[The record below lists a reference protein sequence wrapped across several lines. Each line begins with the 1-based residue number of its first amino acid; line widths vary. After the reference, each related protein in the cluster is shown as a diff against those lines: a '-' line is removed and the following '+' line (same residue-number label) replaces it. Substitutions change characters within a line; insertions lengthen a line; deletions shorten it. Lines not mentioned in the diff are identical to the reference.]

1 MNEKDQEEKQKYL
14 RQNILDKGYDANEF
28 IAFLES
34 KKGEGASDISN
45 WSKIDLYAV
54 VQEFILVHRK
64 DDSNSKPQTEQ
75 LNTNINSNT
84 NTNINTDINANTNIN
99 ININTNIN
107 ANIGTNPNTNIITTF
122 DNTDKNT
129 QSQKMLSDYEII
141 EDKSVIKNEMIND
154 KKEKINSKN
163 FVANDENFGMIIP
176 DFIVCQ
182 KAEINALNNQENL
195 EITVTDPQ
203 KVDNGFFSKA
213 YINFLITTKPLNLK
227 VRRKHADFV
236 WLRERLSVI
245 FNLNVLPRLPRKGKV
260 NGDNHINKR
269 MRNLGRFLNYLLKDS
284 LIKNSKIF
292 YDFLAIE
299 KDEDFEKQK
308 KIYNKLKSPTE
319 VRDVKTL
326 DGKIKIQV
334 TPESEKYFTKI
345 KNNAMLN
352 EAVLKQ
358 MNDTFKLLKL
368 EMNATINRISSFF
381 PMFDKLIK
389 IRKALPNNIITQSY
403 IQLKNIF
410 SSWVDILKKQNNFFL
425 KDVKEY
431 LKLLGGNYHHMKEL
445 AEYVDEQK
453 NYYRKISRNLI
464 TKKLDLY
471 ENKDAAD
478 WQLDAQDKKNP
489 KYLVRDKLT
498 AYKKICYN
506 STCDAIKLKEKYG
519 YQLNKI
525 ISEYERLRSIA
536 NVENRQKLIDFTRI
550 QSKISSDHII
560 LMGKIIGIMD
570 DCFES
575 PDNYEDK
582 EYDTN
587 EIQEEI
593 DNNENNRVNNDND
606 D

>member
-1 MNEKDQEEKQKYL
+1 MEEKDQEEKQKYL
-14 RQNILDKGYDANEF
+14 RQNILDKGYDANDF

-54 VQEFILVHRK
+54 VQEYILVHTK
-64 DDSNSKPQTEQ
+64 DSTNSKPKTEPS
-75 LNTNINSNT
+75 NNNT
-84 NTNINTDINANTNIN
+84 NTNTNNNNNIN
-99 ININTNIN
+99 NNIEPKKENNN
-107 ANIGTNPNTNIITTF
+107 NN
-122 DNTDKNT
+122 DKN
-129 QSQKMLSDYEII
+129 SKILNDYEII

-163 FVANDENFGMIIP
+163 FVANDENFGMIVP
-176 DFIVCQ
+176 DFIICQ
-182 KAEINALNNQENL
+182 KAETNALNNQDNL
-195 EITVTDPQ
+195 EITVSDPQ

-213 YINFLITTKPLNLK
+213 YINFLISTNPLNFK

-236 WLRERLSVI
+236 WLRERLSII

-260 NGDNHINKR
+260 NGDNHIKKR
-269 MRNLGRFLNYLLKDS
+269 MRNLERFLNYLLKDN
-284 LIKNSKIF
+284 LVKNSKIF
-292 YDFLAIE
+292 YDFLTLE
-299 KDEDFEKQK
+299 KDDDFEKQK

-319 VRDVKTL
+319 IREVKTL
-326 DGKIKIQV
+326 DGKLKIQV
-334 TPESEKYFTKI
+334 TEQSEKYFNKI
-345 KNNAMLN
+345 KSNAALN
-352 EAVLKQ
+352 ETVLKQ
-358 MNDTFKLLKL
+358 INDTFKLLKL
-368 EMNATINRISSFF
+368 EMNATITRISSFF

-389 IRKALPNNIITQSY
+389 IRKSYLPNNILSQSY
-403 IQLKNIF
+403 MQLKNIF
-410 SSWVDILKKQNNFFL
+410 TSWVDILKKQNNFFL

-445 AEYVDEQK
+445 TELVDEQK

-464 TKKLDLY
+464 AKKIDLY
-471 ENKDAAD
+471 DNRDAAD
-478 WQLDAQDKKNP
+478 WQLDAQDKKNV
-489 KYLVRDKLT
+489 KNLVKDKLT
-498 AYKKICYN
+498 AYKKICHN
-506 STCDAIKLKEKYG
+506 STVDAIKLKEKYG

-525 ISEYERLRSIA
+525 ISEHERLRSIA

-582 EYDTN
+582 DKEVDMN
-587 EIQEEI
+587 EIQEEE
-593 DNNENNRVNNDND
+593 NNENNENNDID
-606 D
+606 DD

>member
-1 MNEKDQEEKQKYL
+1 MEEKDQEEKQKYL
-14 RQNILDKGYDANEF
+14 RQNILDKGYDANDF

-54 VQEFILVHRK
+54 VQEYILVHTK
-64 DDSNSKPQTEQ
+64 DSTNSKPKTEPS
-75 LNTNINSNT
+75 NNNNT
-84 NTNINTDINANTNIN
+84 NTNTSNNNNIN
-99 ININTNIN
+99 NNIEPKKENNN
-107 ANIGTNPNTNIITTF
+107 NN
-122 DNTDKNT
+122 DKN
-129 QSQKMLSDYEII
+129 SKILNDYEII

-163 FVANDENFGMIIP
+163 FVANDENFGMIVP
-176 DFIVCQ
+176 DFIICQ
-182 KAEINALNNQENL
+182 KAETNALNNQDNL
-195 EITVTDPQ
+195 EITVSDPQ

-213 YINFLITTKPLNLK
+213 YINFLISTNPLNFK

-236 WLRERLSVI
+236 WLRERLSII

-260 NGDNHINKR
+260 NGDNHIKKR
-269 MRNLGRFLNYLLKDS
+269 MRNLERFLNYLLKDN
-284 LIKNSKIF
+284 LVKNSKIF
-292 YDFLAIE
+292 YDFLTLE
-299 KDEDFEKQK
+299 KDDDFEKQK

-319 VRDVKTL
+319 IREVKTL
-326 DGKIKIQV
+326 DGKLKIQV
-334 TPESEKYFTKI
+334 TEQSEKYFNKI
-345 KNNAMLN
+345 KSNAALN
-352 EAVLKQ
+352 ETVLKQ
-358 MNDTFKLLKL
+358 INDTFKLLKL
-368 EMNATINRISSFF
+368 EMNATITRISSFF

-389 IRKALPNNIITQSY
+389 IRKSYLPNNILSQSY
-403 IQLKNIF
+403 MQLKNIF
-410 SSWVDILKKQNNFFL
+410 TSWVDILKKQNNFFL

-445 AEYVDEQK
+445 TELVDEQK

-464 TKKLDLY
+464 AKKIDLY
-471 ENKDAAD
+471 DNRDAAD
-478 WQLDAQDKKNP
+478 WQLDAQDKKNV
-489 KYLVRDKLT
+489 KNLVKDKLT
-498 AYKKICYN
+498 AYKKICHN
-506 STCDAIKLKEKYG
+506 STVDAIKLKEKYG

-525 ISEYERLRSIA
+525 ISEHERLRSIA

-582 EYDTN
+582 DKEVDIN
-587 EIQEEI
+587 EIQEEE
-593 DNNENNRVNNDND
+593 NNENNENNDID
-606 D
+606 DD

>member
-1 MNEKDQEEKQKYL
+1 MEEKDQEEKQKYL
-14 RQNILDKGYDANEF
+14 RQNILDKGYDANDF

-54 VQEFILVHRK
+54 VQEYILVHTK
-64 DDSNSKPQTEQ
+64 ENTNSKPKTEPS
-75 LNTNINSNT
+75 NNNT
-84 NTNINTDINANTNIN
+84 NTNTSNNNNIN
-99 ININTNIN
+99 NNIEPKKENNN
-107 ANIGTNPNTNIITTF
+107 NN
-122 DNTDKNT
+122 DKN
-129 QSQKMLSDYEII
+129 SKILNDYEII

-163 FVANDENFGMIIP
+163 FVANDENFGMIVP
-176 DFIVCQ
+176 DFIICQ
-182 KAEINALNNQENL
+182 KAETNALNNQDNL
-195 EITVTDPQ
+195 EITVSDPQ

-213 YINFLITTKPLNLK
+213 YINFLISTNPLNFK

-260 NGDNHINKR
+260 NGDNHIKKR
-269 MRNLGRFLNYLLKDS
+269 MRNLERFLNYLLKDN
-284 LIKNSKIF
+284 LVKNSKIF
-292 YDFLAIE
+292 YDFLTLE
-299 KDEDFEKQK
+299 KDDDFEKQK

-319 VRDVKTL
+319 IREVKTL
-326 DGKIKIQV
+326 DGKLKIQV
-334 TPESEKYFTKI
+334 TEQSEKYFNKI
-345 KNNAMLN
+345 KSNAALN
-352 EAVLKQ
+352 ETVLKQ
-358 MNDTFKLLKL
+358 INDTFKLLKL
-368 EMNATINRISSFF
+368 EMNATITRISSFF

-389 IRKALPNNIITQSY
+389 IRKSYLPNNILSQSY
-403 IQLKNIF
+403 MQLKNIF
-410 SSWVDILKKQNNFFL
+410 TSWVDILKKQNNFFL

-445 AEYVDEQK
+445 TELVDEQK

-464 TKKLDLY
+464 AKKIDLY
-471 ENKDAAD
+471 DNRDAAD
-478 WQLDAQDKKNP
+478 WQLDAQDKKNV
-489 KYLVRDKLT
+489 KNLVKDKLT
-498 AYKKICYN
+498 AYKKICHN
-506 STCDAIKLKEKYG
+506 STVDAIKLKEKYG

-525 ISEYERLRSIA
+525 ISEHERLRSIA

-582 EYDTN
+582 DKEVDMN
-587 EIQEEI
+587 EIQEEE
-593 DNNENNRVNNDND
+593 NNENNENNDID
-606 D
+606 DD

>member
-1 MNEKDQEEKQKYL
+1 MEEKDQEEKQKYL
-14 RQNILDKGYDANEF
+14 RQNILDKGYDANDF

-54 VQEFILVHRK
+54 VQEYILVHTK
-64 DDSNSKPQTEQ
+64 DNTNSKPKTEPS
-75 LNTNINSNT
+75 NNNT
-84 NTNINTDINANTNIN
+84 NTNTSNNNNIN
-99 ININTNIN
+99 NNIEPKKENNN
-107 ANIGTNPNTNIITTF
+107 NN
-122 DNTDKNT
+122 DKN
-129 QSQKMLSDYEII
+129 SKILNDYEII

-176 DFIVCQ
+176 DFIICQ
-182 KAEINALNNQENL
+182 KAETNALNNQDNL
-195 EITVTDPQ
+195 EITVSDPQ

-213 YINFLITTKPLNLK
+213 YINFLISTNPLNFK

-236 WLRERLSVI
+236 WLRERLSII
-245 FNLNVLPRLPRKGKV
+245 FNSNVLPRLPRKGKV
-260 NGDNHINKR
+260 NGDNHIKKR
-269 MRNLGRFLNYLLKDS
+269 MRNLERFLNYLLKDN
-284 LIKNSKIF
+284 LVKNSKIF
-292 YDFLAIE
+292 YDFLTLE
-299 KDEDFEKQK
+299 KDDDFEKQK

-319 VRDVKTL
+319 IREVKTL
-326 DGKIKIQV
+326 DGKLKIQV
-334 TPESEKYFTKI
+334 TEQSEKYFNKI
-345 KNNAMLN
+345 KSNAALN
-352 EAVLKQ
+352 ETVLKQ
-358 MNDTFKLLKL
+358 INDTFKLLKL
-368 EMNATINRISSFF
+368 EMNATITRISSFF

-389 IRKALPNNIITQSY
+389 IRKSYLPNNILSQSY
-403 IQLKNIF
+403 MQLKNIF
-410 SSWVDILKKQNNFFL
+410 TSWVDILKKQNNFFL

-445 AEYVDEQK
+445 TELVDEQK

-464 TKKLDLY
+464 AKKIDLY
-471 ENKDAAD
+471 DNRDAAD
-478 WQLDAQDKKNP
+478 WQLDAQDKKNV
-489 KYLVRDKLT
+489 KNLVKDKLT
-498 AYKKICYN
+498 AYKKICHN
-506 STCDAIKLKEKYG
+506 STVDAIKLKEKYG

-525 ISEYERLRSIA
+525 ISEHERLRSIA

-582 EYDTN
+582 DKEVDMN
-587 EIQEEI
+587 EIQEEE
-593 DNNENNRVNNDND
+593 NNENNENNDID
-606 D
+606 DD

>member
-1 MNEKDQEEKQKYL
+1 MEEKDQEEKQKYL
-14 RQNILDKGYDANEF
+14 RQNILDKGYDANDF

-54 VQEFILVHRK
+54 VQEYILVHTK
-64 DDSNSKPQTEQ
+64 GNTNSKPKSEPS
-75 LNTNINSNT
+75 NNNT
-84 NTNINTDINANTNIN
+84 NTNTSNNNNIN
-99 ININTNIN
+99 NNIEPKKENNN
-107 ANIGTNPNTNIITTF
+107 NN
-122 DNTDKNT
+122 DKN
-129 QSQKMLSDYEII
+129 SKILNDYEII

-163 FVANDENFGMIIP
+163 FVANDENFGMIVP
-176 DFIVCQ
+176 DFIICQ
-182 KAEINALNNQENL
+182 KAETNALNNQDNL
-195 EITVTDPQ
+195 EITVSDPQ

-213 YINFLITTKPLNLK
+213 YINFLISTNPLNFK

-236 WLRERLSVI
+236 WLRERLSII

-260 NGDNHINKR
+260 NGDNHIKKR
-269 MRNLGRFLNYLLKDS
+269 MRNLERFLNYLLKDN
-284 LIKNSKIF
+284 LVKNSKIF
-292 YDFLAIE
+292 YDFLTLE
-299 KDEDFEKQK
+299 KEDDFEKQK

-319 VRDVKTL
+319 IREVKTL
-326 DGKIKIQV
+326 DGKLKIQV
-334 TPESEKYFTKI
+334 TEQSEKYFNKI
-345 KNNAMLN
+345 KSNAALN
-352 EAVLKQ
+352 ETVLKQ
-358 MNDTFKLLKL
+358 INDTFKLLKL
-368 EMNATINRISSFF
+368 EMNATITRISSFF

-389 IRKALPNNIITQSY
+389 IRKSYLPNNILSQSY
-403 IQLKNIF
+403 MQLKNIF
-410 SSWVDILKKQNNFFL
+410 TSWVDILKKQNNFFL

-445 AEYVDEQK
+445 TELVDEQK

-464 TKKLDLY
+464 AKKIDLY
-471 ENKDAAD
+471 DNRDAAD
-478 WQLDAQDKKNP
+478 WQLDAQDKKNV
-489 KYLVRDKLT
+489 KNLVKDKLT
-498 AYKKICYN
+498 AYKKICHN
-506 STCDAIKLKEKYG
+506 STVDAIKLKEKYG

-525 ISEYERLRSIA
+525 ISEHERLRSIA

-582 EYDTN
+582 DKEVDMN
-587 EIQEEI
+587 EIQEEE
-593 DNNENNRVNNDND
+593 NNENNENNDID
-606 D
+606 DD

>member
-1 MNEKDQEEKQKYL
+1 MEEKDQEEKQKYL
-14 RQNILDKGYDANEF
+14 RQNILDKGYDANDF

-54 VQEFILVHRK
+54 VQEYILVHTK
-64 DDSNSKPQTEQ
+64 DNTNSKPKSEPS
-75 LNTNINSNT
+75 NNNT
-84 NTNINTDINANTNIN
+84 NTNTSNNNNIN
-99 ININTNIN
+99 NNIEPKKENNN
-107 ANIGTNPNTNIITTF
+107 NN
-122 DNTDKNT
+122 DKN
-129 QSQKMLSDYEII
+129 SKILNDYEII

-163 FVANDENFGMIIP
+163 FVANDENFGMIVP
-176 DFIVCQ
+176 DFIICQ
-182 KAEINALNNQENL
+182 KAETNALNNQDNL
-195 EITVTDPQ
+195 EITVSDPQ

-213 YINFLITTKPLNLK
+213 YINFLISTNPLNFK

-236 WLRERLSVI
+236 WLRERLSII

-260 NGDNHINKR
+260 NGDNHIKKR
-269 MRNLGRFLNYLLKDS
+269 MRNLERFLNYLLKDN
-284 LIKNSKIF
+284 LVKNSKIF
-292 YDFLAIE
+292 YDFLTLE
-299 KDEDFEKQK
+299 KEDDFEKQK

-319 VRDVKTL
+319 IREVKTL
-326 DGKIKIQV
+326 DGKLKIQV
-334 TPESEKYFTKI
+334 TEQSEKYFNKI
-345 KNNAMLN
+345 KSNAALN
-352 EAVLKQ
+352 ETVLKQ
-358 MNDTFKLLKL
+358 INDTFKLLKL
-368 EMNATINRISSFF
+368 EMNATITRISSFF

-389 IRKALPNNIITQSY
+389 IRKSYLPNNILSQSY
-403 IQLKNIF
+403 MQLKNIF
-410 SSWVDILKKQNNFFL
+410 TSWVDILKKQNNFFL

-445 AEYVDEQK
+445 TELVDEQK

-464 TKKLDLY
+464 AKKIDLY
-471 ENKDAAD
+471 DNRDAAD
-478 WQLDAQDKKNP
+478 WQLDAQDKKNV
-489 KYLVRDKLT
+489 KNLVKDKLT
-498 AYKKICYN
+498 AYKKICHN
-506 STCDAIKLKEKYG
+506 STVDAIKLKEKYG

-525 ISEYERLRSIA
+525 ISEHERLRSIA

-582 EYDTN
+582 DKEVDMN
-587 EIQEEI
+587 EIQEEE
-593 DNNENNRVNNDND
+593 NNENNDID
-606 D
+606 DD

>member
-1 MNEKDQEEKQKYL
+1 MEEKDQEEKQKYL
-14 RQNILDKGYDANEF
+14 RQNILDKGYDANDF

-54 VQEFILVHRK
+54 VQEYILVHTK
-64 DDSNSKPQTEQ
+64 DNTNSKPKTEPS
-75 LNTNINSNT
+75 NNNT
-84 NTNINTDINANTNIN
+84 NTNTSNNNNIN
-99 ININTNIN
+99 NNIEPKKENNN
-107 ANIGTNPNTNIITTF
+107 NN
-122 DNTDKNT
+122 DKN
-129 QSQKMLSDYEII
+129 SKILNDYEII

-163 FVANDENFGMIIP
+163 FVANDENFGMIVP
-176 DFIVCQ
+176 DFIICQ
-182 KAEINALNNQENL
+182 KAETNALNNQDNL
-195 EITVTDPQ
+195 EITVSDPQ

-213 YINFLITTKPLNLK
+213 YINFLISTNPLNFK

-236 WLRERLSVI
+236 WLRERLSII

-260 NGDNHINKR
+260 NGDNHIKKR
-269 MRNLGRFLNYLLKDS
+269 MRNLERFLNYLLKDN
-284 LIKNSKIF
+284 LVKNSKIF
-292 YDFLAIE
+292 YDFLTLE
-299 KDEDFEKQK
+299 KEDDFEKQK

-319 VRDVKTL
+319 IREVKTL
-326 DGKIKIQV
+326 DGKLKIQV
-334 TPESEKYFTKI
+334 TEQSEKYFNKI
-345 KNNAMLN
+345 KSNAALN
-352 EAVLKQ
+352 ETVLKQ
-358 MNDTFKLLKL
+358 INDTFKLLKL
-368 EMNATINRISSFF
+368 EMNATITRISSFF

-389 IRKALPNNIITQSY
+389 IRKSYLPNNILSQSY
-403 IQLKNIF
+403 MQLKNIF
-410 SSWVDILKKQNNFFL
+410 TSWVDILKKQNNFFL

-445 AEYVDEQK
+445 TELVDEQK

-464 TKKLDLY
+464 AKKIDLY
-471 ENKDAAD
+471 DNRDAAD
-478 WQLDAQDKKNP
+478 WQLDAQDKKNV
-489 KYLVRDKLT
+489 KNLVKDKLA
-498 AYKKICYN
+498 AYKKICHN
-506 STCDAIKLKEKYG
+506 STVDAIKLKEKYG

-525 ISEYERLRSIA
+525 ISEHERLRSIA

-582 EYDTN
+582 DKEVDMN
-587 EIQEEI
+587 EIQEEE
-593 DNNENNRVNNDND
+593 NNENNENNDID
-606 D
+606 DD

>member
-122 DNTDKNT
+122 DNTDNA
-129 QSQKMLSDYEII
+129 QSQKILSEYEII
-141 EDKSVIKNEMIND
+141 EDKSVIKNEMLND
-154 KKEKINSKN
+154 KKEKMNSKN

-213 YINFLITTKPLNLK
+213 YINFLITTKPINLK

-582 EYDTN
+582 ELDTN

>member
-1 MNEKDQEEKQKYL
+1 MEEKDQEEKQKYL
-14 RQNILDKGYDANEF
+14 RQNILDKGYDANDF

-54 VQEFILVHRK
+54 VQEYILVHTK
-64 DDSNSKPQTEQ
+64 DNTNSKPKSEPS
-75 LNTNINSNT
+75 NNNT
-84 NTNINTDINANTNIN
+84 NTNTSNNNNIN
-99 ININTNIN
+99 NNIEPKKENNN
-107 ANIGTNPNTNIITTF
+107 NN
-122 DNTDKNT
+122 DKN
-129 QSQKMLSDYEII
+129 SKILNDYEII

-163 FVANDENFGMIIP
+163 FVANDENFGMIVP
-176 DFIVCQ
+176 DFIICQ
-182 KAEINALNNQENL
+182 KAETNALNNQDNL
-195 EITVTDPQ
+195 EITVSDPQ

-213 YINFLITTKPLNLK
+213 YINFLISTNPLNFK

-260 NGDNHINKR
+260 NGDNHIKKR
-269 MRNLGRFLNYLLKDS
+269 MRNLERFLNYLLKDN
-284 LIKNSKIF
+284 LVKNSKIF
-292 YDFLAIE
+292 YDFLTLE
-299 KDEDFEKQK
+299 KDDDFEKQK

-319 VRDVKTL
+319 IREVKTL
-326 DGKIKIQV
+326 DGKLKIQV
-334 TPESEKYFTKI
+334 TEQSEKYFNKI
-345 KNNAMLN
+345 KSNAALN
-352 EAVLKQ
+352 ETVLKQ
-358 MNDTFKLLKL
+358 INDTFKLLKL
-368 EMNATINRISSFF
+368 EMNATITRISSFF

-389 IRKALPNNIITQSY
+389 IRKSYLPNNILSQSY
-403 IQLKNIF
+403 MQLKNIF
-410 SSWVDILKKQNNFFL
+410 TSWVDILKKQNNFFL

-445 AEYVDEQK
+445 TELVDEQK

-464 TKKLDLY
+464 AKKIDLY
-471 ENKDAAD
+471 DNRDAAD
-478 WQLDAQDKKNP
+478 WQLDAQDKKNV
-489 KYLVRDKLT
+489 KNLVKDKLT
-498 AYKKICYN
+498 AYKKICHN
-506 STCDAIKLKEKYG
+506 STVDAIKLKEKYG

-525 ISEYERLRSIA
+525 ISEHERLRSIA

-582 EYDTN
+582 DKEVDMN
-587 EIQEEI
+587 EIQEEE
-593 DNNENNRVNNDND
+593 NNENNENNDID
-606 D
+606 DD

>member
-1 MNEKDQEEKQKYL
+1 MEEKDQEEKQKYL
-14 RQNILDKGYDANEF
+14 RQNILDKGYDANDF

-54 VQEFILVHRK
+54 VQEYILVHTK
-64 DDSNSKPQTEQ
+64 DNTNSKPKTEPS
-75 LNTNINSNT
+75 NNNT
-84 NTNINTDINANTNIN
+84 NTKTSNNNNINNNIEPKKEN
-99 ININTNIN
+99 NNNN
-107 ANIGTNPNTNIITTF
+107 
-122 DNTDKNT
+122 DKN
-129 QSQKMLSDYEII
+129 SKILNDYEII

-163 FVANDENFGMIIP
+163 FVANDENFGMIVP
-176 DFIVCQ
+176 DFIICQ
-182 KAEINALNNQENL
+182 KAETNALNNQDNL
-195 EITVTDPQ
+195 EITVSDPQ

-213 YINFLITTKPLNLK
+213 YINFLISTNPLNFK

-245 FNLNVLPRLPRKGKV
+245 FNFNVLPRLPRKGKV
-260 NGDNHINKR
+260 NGDNHIKKR
-269 MRNLGRFLNYLLKDS
+269 MRNLERFLNYLLKDN
-284 LIKNSKIF
+284 LVKNSKIF
-292 YDFLAIE
+292 YDFLTLE
-299 KDEDFEKQK
+299 KEDDFEKQK

-319 VRDVKTL
+319 IREVKTL
-326 DGKIKIQV
+326 DGKLKIQV
-334 TPESEKYFTKI
+334 TEQSEKYFNKI
-345 KNNAMLN
+345 KSNAALN
-352 EAVLKQ
+352 ETVLKQ
-358 MNDTFKLLKL
+358 INDTFKLLKL
-368 EMNATINRISSFF
+368 EMNATITRISSFF

-389 IRKALPNNIITQSY
+389 IRKSYLPNNILSQSY
-403 IQLKNIF
+403 MQLKNIF
-410 SSWVDILKKQNNFFL
+410 TSWVDILKKQNNFFL

-445 AEYVDEQK
+445 TELVDEQK

-464 TKKLDLY
+464 AKKIDLY
-471 ENKDAAD
+471 DNRDAAD
-478 WQLDAQDKKNP
+478 WQLDAQDKKNV
-489 KYLVRDKLT
+489 KNLVKDKLT
-498 AYKKICYN
+498 AYKKICHN
-506 STCDAIKLKEKYG
+506 STVDAIKLKEKYG

-525 ISEYERLRSIA
+525 ISEHERLRSIA

-582 EYDTN
+582 DKEVDMN
-587 EIQEEI
+587 EIQEEE
-593 DNNENNRVNNDND
+593 NNENNENNDID
-606 D
+606 DD

>member
-1 MNEKDQEEKQKYL
+1 MEEKDQEEKQKYL
-14 RQNILDKGYDANEF
+14 RQNILDKGYDANDF

-54 VQEFILVHRK
+54 VQEYILVHTK
-64 DDSNSKPQTEQ
+64 DNTNSKPKTEPS
-75 LNTNINSNT
+75 NNNT
-84 NTNINTDINANTNIN
+84 NTNTSNNNNIN
-99 ININTNIN
+99 NNIEPKKENNN
-107 ANIGTNPNTNIITTF
+107 NN
-122 DNTDKNT
+122 DKN
-129 QSQKMLSDYEII
+129 SKILNDYEII

-163 FVANDENFGMIIP
+163 FVANDENFGMIVP
-176 DFIVCQ
+176 DFIICQ
-182 KAEINALNNQENL
+182 KAETNALNNQDNL
-195 EITVTDPQ
+195 EITVSDPQ

-213 YINFLITTKPLNLK
+213 YINFLISTNPLNFK

-260 NGDNHINKR
+260 NGDNHIKKR
-269 MRNLGRFLNYLLKDS
+269 MRNLERFLNYLLKDN

-292 YDFLAIE
+292 YDFLTLE
-299 KDEDFEKQK
+299 KEDDFEKQK

-319 VRDVKTL
+319 IREVKTL
-326 DGKIKIQV
+326 DGKLKIQV
-334 TPESEKYFTKI
+334 TEQSEKYFNKI
-345 KNNAMLN
+345 KSNAALN
-352 EAVLKQ
+352 ETVLKQ
-358 MNDTFKLLKL
+358 INDTFKLLKL
-368 EMNATINRISSFF
+368 EMNATITRISSFF

-389 IRKALPNNIITQSY
+389 IRKSYLPNNILSQSY
-403 IQLKNIF
+403 MQLKNIF
-410 SSWVDILKKQNNFFL
+410 TSWVDILKKQNNFFL

-445 AEYVDEQK
+445 TELVDEQK

-464 TKKLDLY
+464 AKKIDLY
-471 ENKDAAD
+471 DNRDAAD
-478 WQLDAQDKKNP
+478 WQLDAQDKKNV
-489 KYLVRDKLT
+489 KNLVKDKLT
-498 AYKKICYN
+498 AYKKICHN
-506 STCDAIKLKEKYG
+506 STVDAIKLKEKYG

-525 ISEYERLRSIA
+525 ISEHERLRSIA

-582 EYDTN
+582 DKEVDMN
-587 EIQEEI
+587 EIQEEE
-593 DNNENNRVNNDND
+593 NNENNENNDID
-606 D
+606 DD

>member
-1 MNEKDQEEKQKYL
+1 MEEKDQEEKQKYL
-14 RQNILDKGYDANEF
+14 RQNILDKGYDANDF

-54 VQEFILVHRK
+54 VQEYILVHTK
-64 DDSNSKPQTEQ
+64 DSTNSKPKTEPS
-75 LNTNINSNT
+75 NNNNT
-84 NTNINTDINANTNIN
+84 NTNTSNNNNIN
-99 ININTNIN
+99 NNIEPKKENNN
-107 ANIGTNPNTNIITTF
+107 NN
-122 DNTDKNT
+122 DKN
-129 QSQKMLSDYEII
+129 SKILNDYEII

-163 FVANDENFGMIIP
+163 FVANDENFGMIVP
-176 DFIVCQ
+176 DFIICQ
-182 KAEINALNNQENL
+182 KAETNALNNQDNL
-195 EITVTDPQ
+195 EITVSDPQ

-213 YINFLITTKPLNLK
+213 YINFLISTNPLNFK

-260 NGDNHINKR
+260 NGDNHIKKR
-269 MRNLGRFLNYLLKDS
+269 MRNLERFLNYLLKDN
-284 LIKNSKIF
+284 LVKNSKIF
-292 YDFLAIE
+292 YDFLTLE
-299 KDEDFEKQK
+299 KEDDFEKQK

-319 VRDVKTL
+319 IREVKTL
-326 DGKIKIQV
+326 DGKLKIQV
-334 TPESEKYFTKI
+334 TEQNEKYFNKI
-345 KNNAMLN
+345 KSNAALN
-352 EAVLKQ
+352 ETVLKQ
-358 MNDTFKLLKL
+358 INDTFKLLKL
-368 EMNATINRISSFF
+368 EMNATITRISSFF

-389 IRKALPNNIITQSY
+389 IRKSYLPNNILSQSY
-403 IQLKNIF
+403 MQLKNIF
-410 SSWVDILKKQNNFFL
+410 TSWVDILKKQNNFFL

-445 AEYVDEQK
+445 TELVDEQK

-464 TKKLDLY
+464 AKKIDLY
-471 ENKDAAD
+471 DNRDAAD
-478 WQLDAQDKKNP
+478 WQLDAQDKKNV
-489 KYLVRDKLT
+489 KNLVKDKLT
-498 AYKKICYN
+498 AYKKICHN
-506 STCDAIKLKEKYG
+506 STVDAIKLKEKYG

-525 ISEYERLRSIA
+525 ISEHERLRSIA

-582 EYDTN
+582 DKEVDIN
-587 EIQEEI
+587 EIQEEE
-593 DNNENNRVNNDND
+593 NNENNDID
-606 D
+606 DD

>member
-1 MNEKDQEEKQKYL
+1 MEEKDQEEKQKYL
-14 RQNILDKGYDANEF
+14 RQNILDKGYDANDF

-54 VQEFILVHRK
+54 VQEYILVHTK
-64 DDSNSKPQTEQ
+64 DSTNSKPKTEP
-75 LNTNINSNT
+75 SN
-84 NTNINTDINANTNIN
+84 NN
-99 ININTNIN
+99 NINTNTSNNNNIN
-107 ANIGTNPNTNIITTF
+107 NNIEPKKENNN
-122 DNTDKNT
+122 NNDKN
-129 QSQKMLSDYEII
+129 SKILNDYEII

-163 FVANDENFGMIIP
+163 FVANDENFGMIVP
-176 DFIVCQ
+176 DFIICQ
-182 KAEINALNNQENL
+182 KAETNALNNQDNL
-195 EITVTDPQ
+195 EITVSDPQ

-213 YINFLITTKPLNLK
+213 YINFLISTNPLNFK

-260 NGDNHINKR
+260 NGDNHIKKR
-269 MRNLGRFLNYLLKDS
+269 MRNLERFLNYLLKDN
-284 LIKNSKIF
+284 LVKNSKIF
-292 YDFLAIE
+292 YDFLTLE
-299 KDEDFEKQK
+299 KDDDFEKQK

-319 VRDVKTL
+319 IREVKTL
-326 DGKIKIQV
+326 DGKLKIQV
-334 TPESEKYFTKI
+334 TEQSEKYFNKI
-345 KNNAMLN
+345 KSNAALN
-352 EAVLKQ
+352 ETVLKQ
-358 MNDTFKLLKL
+358 INDTFKLLKL
-368 EMNATINRISSFF
+368 EMNATITRISSFF

-389 IRKALPNNIITQSY
+389 IRKSYLPNNILSQSY
-403 IQLKNIF
+403 MQLKNIF
-410 SSWVDILKKQNNFFL
+410 TSWVDILKKQNNFFL

-445 AEYVDEQK
+445 TELVDEQK

-464 TKKLDLY
+464 AKKIDLY
-471 ENKDAAD
+471 DNRDAAD
-478 WQLDAQDKKNP
+478 WQLDAQDKKNV
-489 KYLVRDKLT
+489 KNLVKDKLT
-498 AYKKICYN
+498 AYKKICHN
-506 STCDAIKLKEKYG
+506 STVDAIKLKEKYG

-525 ISEYERLRSIA
+525 ISEHERLRSIA

-582 EYDTN
+582 DKEVDMN
-587 EIQEEI
+587 EIQEEE
-593 DNNENNRVNNDND
+593 NNENNDID
-606 D
+606 DD

>member
-1 MNEKDQEEKQKYL
+1 MEEKDQEEKQKYL
-14 RQNILDKGYDANEF
+14 RQNILDKGYDANDF

-54 VQEFILVHRK
+54 VQEYILVHTK
-64 DDSNSKPQTEQ
+64 DNTNSKPKTEPS
-75 LNTNINSNT
+75 NNNT
-84 NTNINTDINANTNIN
+84 NTNTSNNNIN
-99 ININTNIN
+99 NNIEPKKENNN
-107 ANIGTNPNTNIITTF
+107 NN
-122 DNTDKNT
+122 DKN
-129 QSQKMLSDYEII
+129 SKILNDYEII

-163 FVANDENFGMIIP
+163 FVANDENFGMIVP
-176 DFIVCQ
+176 DFIICQ
-182 KAEINALNNQENL
+182 KAETNALNNQDNL
-195 EITVTDPQ
+195 EITVSDPQ

-213 YINFLITTKPLNLK
+213 YINFLISTNPLNFK

-236 WLRERLSVI
+236 WLRERLSII

-260 NGDNHINKR
+260 NGDNHIKKR
-269 MRNLGRFLNYLLKDS
+269 MRNLERFLNYLLKDN
-284 LIKNSKIF
+284 LVKNSKIF
-292 YDFLAIE
+292 YDFLTLE
-299 KDEDFEKQK
+299 KDDDFEKQK

-319 VRDVKTL
+319 IREVKTL
-326 DGKIKIQV
+326 DGKLKIQV
-334 TPESEKYFTKI
+334 TEQSEKYFNKI
-345 KNNAMLN
+345 KSNAALN
-352 EAVLKQ
+352 ETVLKQ
-358 MNDTFKLLKL
+358 INDTFKLLKL
-368 EMNATINRISSFF
+368 EMNATITRISSFF

-389 IRKALPNNIITQSY
+389 IRKSYLPNNILSQSY
-403 IQLKNIF
+403 MQLKNIF
-410 SSWVDILKKQNNFFL
+410 TSWVDILKKQNNFFL

-445 AEYVDEQK
+445 TELVDEQK

-464 TKKLDLY
+464 AKKIDLY
-471 ENKDAAD
+471 DNRDAAD
-478 WQLDAQDKKNP
+478 WQLDAQDKKNV
-489 KYLVRDKLT
+489 KNLVKDKLT
-498 AYKKICYN
+498 AYKKICHN
-506 STCDAIKLKEKYG
+506 STVDAIKLKEKYG

-525 ISEYERLRSIA
+525 ISEHERLRSIA

-582 EYDTN
+582 DKEVDMN
-587 EIQEEI
+587 EIQEEE
-593 DNNENNRVNNDND
+593 NNENNENNDID
-606 D
+606 DD

>member
-1 MNEKDQEEKQKYL
+1 MEEKDQEEKQKYL
-14 RQNILDKGYDANEF
+14 RQNILDKGYDANDF

-54 VQEFILVHRK
+54 VQEYILVHTK
-64 DDSNSKPQTEQ
+64 DNTNSKPKTEPS
-75 LNTNINSNT
+75 NNNT
-84 NTNINTDINANTNIN
+84 NTNTSNNNNIN
-99 ININTNIN
+99 NNIEPKKENNN
-107 ANIGTNPNTNIITTF
+107 NN
-122 DNTDKNT
+122 DKN
-129 QSQKMLSDYEII
+129 SKILNDYEII

-163 FVANDENFGMIIP
+163 FVANDENFGMIVP
-176 DFIVCQ
+176 DFIICQ
-182 KAEINALNNQENL
+182 KAETNALNNQDNL
-195 EITVTDPQ
+195 EITVSDPQ

-213 YINFLITTKPLNLK
+213 YINFLISTNPLNFK

-260 NGDNHINKR
+260 NGDNHIKKR
-269 MRNLGRFLNYLLKDS
+269 MRNLERFLNYLLKDN
-284 LIKNSKIF
+284 LVKNSKIF
-292 YDFLAIE
+292 YDFLTLE
-299 KDEDFEKQK
+299 KDDDFEKQK

-319 VRDVKTL
+319 IREVKTL
-326 DGKIKIQV
+326 DGKLKIQV
-334 TPESEKYFTKI
+334 TEQSEKYFNKI
-345 KNNAMLN
+345 KSNAALN
-352 EAVLKQ
+352 ETVLKQ
-358 MNDTFKLLKL
+358 INDTFKLLKL
-368 EMNATINRISSFF
+368 EMNATIIRISSFF

-389 IRKALPNNIITQSY
+389 IRKSYLPNNILSQSY
-403 IQLKNIF
+403 MQLKNIF
-410 SSWVDILKKQNNFFL
+410 TSWVDILKKQNNFFL

-445 AEYVDEQK
+445 TELVDEQK

-464 TKKLDLY
+464 AKKIDLY
-471 ENKDAAD
+471 DNRDAAD
-478 WQLDAQDKKNP
+478 WQLDAQDKKNV
-489 KYLVRDKLT
+489 KNLVKDKLT
-498 AYKKICYN
+498 AYKKICHN
-506 STCDAIKLKEKYG
+506 STVDAIKLKEKYG

-525 ISEYERLRSIA
+525 ISEHERLRSIA

-582 EYDTN
+582 DKEVDMN
-587 EIQEEI
+587 EIQEEE
-593 DNNENNRVNNDND
+593 NNENNDID
-606 D
+606 DD

>member
-1 MNEKDQEEKQKYL
+1 MEEKDQEEKQKYL
-14 RQNILDKGYDANEF
+14 RQNILDKGYDANDF

-54 VQEFILVHRK
+54 VQEYILVHSK
-64 DDSNSKPQTEQ
+64 DSTNSKPKTEPS
-75 LNTNINSNT
+75 NNNNT
-84 NTNINTDINANTNIN
+84 NTNTSNNNNIN
-99 ININTNIN
+99 NNIEPKKENNN
-107 ANIGTNPNTNIITTF
+107 NN
-122 DNTDKNT
+122 DKN
-129 QSQKMLSDYEII
+129 SKILNDYEII

-163 FVANDENFGMIIP
+163 FVANDENFGMIVP
-176 DFIVCQ
+176 DFIICQ
-182 KAEINALNNQENL
+182 KAETNALNNQDNL
-195 EITVTDPQ
+195 EITVSDPQ

-213 YINFLITTKPLNLK
+213 YINFLISTNPLNFK

-245 FNLNVLPRLPRKGKV
+245 FNFNVLPRLPRKGKV
-260 NGDNHINKR
+260 NGDNHIKKR
-269 MRNLGRFLNYLLKDS
+269 MRNLERFLNYLLKDN
-284 LIKNSKIF
+284 LVKNSKIF
-292 YDFLAIE
+292 YDFLTLE
-299 KDEDFEKQK
+299 KEDDFEKQK

-319 VRDVKTL
+319 IREVKTL
-326 DGKIKIQV
+326 DGKLKIQV
-334 TPESEKYFTKI
+334 TEQSEKYFNKI
-345 KNNAMLN
+345 KSNAALN
-352 EAVLKQ
+352 ETVLKQ
-358 MNDTFKLLKL
+358 INDTFKLLKL
-368 EMNATINRISSFF
+368 EMNATITRISSFF

-389 IRKALPNNIITQSY
+389 IRKSYLPNNILSQSY
-403 IQLKNIF
+403 MQLKNIF
-410 SSWVDILKKQNNFFL
+410 TSWVDILKKQNNFFL

-445 AEYVDEQK
+445 TELVDEQK

-464 TKKLDLY
+464 AKKIDLY
-471 ENKDAAD
+471 DNRDAAD
-478 WQLDAQDKKNP
+478 WQLDAQDKKNV
-489 KYLVRDKLT
+489 KNLVKDKLT

-506 STCDAIKLKEKYG
+506 STVDAIKLKEKYG

-525 ISEYERLRSIA
+525 ISEHERLRSIA

-582 EYDTN
+582 DKEVDIN
-587 EIQEEI
+587 EIQEEE
-593 DNNENNRVNNDND
+593 NNENNENNDID
-606 D
+606 DD

>member
-1 MNEKDQEEKQKYL
+1 MEEKDQEEKQKYL
-14 RQNILDKGYDANEF
+14 RQNILDKGYDANDF

-54 VQEFILVHRK
+54 VQEYILVHTK
-64 DDSNSKPQTEQ
+64 DNTNSKPKSEPS
-75 LNTNINSNT
+75 NNNT
-84 NTNINTDINANTNIN
+84 NTNTSNNNNIN
-99 ININTNIN
+99 NNIEPKKENNN
-107 ANIGTNPNTNIITTF
+107 NN
-122 DNTDKNT
+122 DKN
-129 QSQKMLSDYEII
+129 SKILNDYEII

-163 FVANDENFGMIIP
+163 FVANDENFGMIVP
-176 DFIVCQ
+176 DFIICQ
-182 KAEINALNNQENL
+182 KAETNALNNQDNL
-195 EITVTDPQ
+195 EITVSDPQ

-213 YINFLITTKPLNLK
+213 YINFLVSTNPLNFK

-260 NGDNHINKR
+260 NGDNHIKKR
-269 MRNLGRFLNYLLKDS
+269 MRNLERFLNYLLKDN
-284 LIKNSKIF
+284 LVKNSKIF
-292 YDFLAIE
+292 YDFLTLE
-299 KDEDFEKQK
+299 KDDDFEKQK

-319 VRDVKTL
+319 IREVKTL
-326 DGKIKIQV
+326 DGKLKIQV
-334 TPESEKYFTKI
+334 TEQSEKYFNKI
-345 KNNAMLN
+345 KSNAALN
-352 EAVLKQ
+352 ETVLKQ
-358 MNDTFKLLKL
+358 INDTFKLLKL
-368 EMNATINRISSFF
+368 EMNATITRISSFF

-389 IRKALPNNIITQSY
+389 IRKSYLPNNILSQSY
-403 IQLKNIF
+403 MQLKNIF
-410 SSWVDILKKQNNFFL
+410 TSWVDILKKQNNFFL

-445 AEYVDEQK
+445 TELVDEQK

-464 TKKLDLY
+464 AKKIDLY
-471 ENKDAAD
+471 DNRDAAD
-478 WQLDAQDKKNP
+478 WQLDAQDKKNV
-489 KYLVRDKLT
+489 KNLVKDKLT
-498 AYKKICYN
+498 AYKKICHN
-506 STCDAIKLKEKYG
+506 STVDAIKLKEKYG

-525 ISEYERLRSIA
+525 ISEHERLRSIA

-582 EYDTN
+582 DKEVDMN
-587 EIQEEI
+587 EIQEEE
-593 DNNENNRVNNDND
+593 NNENNENNDID
-606 D
+606 DD

>member
-1 MNEKDQEEKQKYL
+1 MEEKDQEEKQKYL
-14 RQNILDKGYDANEF
+14 RQNILDKGYDANDF

-54 VQEFILVHRK
+54 VQEYILVHTK
-64 DDSNSKPQTEQ
+64 DNTNSKPKTEPS
-75 LNTNINSNT
+75 NNNT
-84 NTNINTDINANTNIN
+84 NTNTSNNNNIN
-99 ININTNIN
+99 NNIEPKKENNN
-107 ANIGTNPNTNIITTF
+107 NN
-122 DNTDKNT
+122 DKN
-129 QSQKMLSDYEII
+129 SKILNDYEII

-163 FVANDENFGMIIP
+163 FVANDENFGMIVP
-176 DFIVCQ
+176 DFIICQ
-182 KAEINALNNQENL
+182 KAETNALNNQDNL
-195 EITVTDPQ
+195 EITVSDPQ

-213 YINFLITTKPLNLK
+213 YINFLISTNPLNFK

-260 NGDNHINKR
+260 NGDNHIKKR
-269 MRNLGRFLNYLLKDS
+269 MRNLERFLNYLLKDN
-284 LIKNSKIF
+284 LVKNSKIF
-292 YDFLAIE
+292 YDFLTLE
-299 KDEDFEKQK
+299 KEDDFEKQK

-319 VRDVKTL
+319 IREVKTL
-326 DGKIKIQV
+326 DGKLKIQV
-334 TPESEKYFTKI
+334 TEQSEKYFNKI
-345 KNNAMLN
+345 KSNAALN
-352 EAVLKQ
+352 ETVLKQ
-358 MNDTFKLLKL
+358 INDTFKLLKL
-368 EMNATINRISSFF
+368 EMNATIIRISSFF

-389 IRKALPNNIITQSY
+389 IRKSYLPNNILSQSY
-403 IQLKNIF
+403 MQLKNIF
-410 SSWVDILKKQNNFFL
+410 TSWVDILKKQNNFFL

-445 AEYVDEQK
+445 TELVDEQK

-464 TKKLDLY
+464 AKKIDLY
-471 ENKDAAD
+471 DNRDAAD
-478 WQLDAQDKKNP
+478 WQLDAQDKKNV
-489 KYLVRDKLT
+489 KNLVKDKLT
-498 AYKKICYN
+498 AYKKICHN
-506 STCDAIKLKEKYG
+506 STVDAIKLKEKYG

-525 ISEYERLRSIA
+525 ISEHERLRSIA

-582 EYDTN
+582 DKEVDMN
-587 EIQEEI
+587 EIQEEE
-593 DNNENNRVNNDND
+593 NNENNDID
-606 D
+606 DD

>member
-1 MNEKDQEEKQKYL
+1 MEEKDQEEKQKYL
-14 RQNILDKGYDANEF
+14 RQNILDKGYDANDF

-54 VQEFILVHRK
+54 VQEYILVHTK
-64 DDSNSKPQTEQ
+64 DNTNSKPKTEPS
-75 LNTNINSNT
+75 NNNT
-84 NTNINTDINANTNIN
+84 NTNTSNNNNIN
-99 ININTNIN
+99 NNIEPKKENNN
-107 ANIGTNPNTNIITTF
+107 NN
-122 DNTDKNT
+122 DKN
-129 QSQKMLSDYEII
+129 SKILNDYEII

-163 FVANDENFGMIIP
+163 FVANDENFGMIVP
-176 DFIVCQ
+176 DFIICQ
-182 KAEINALNNQENL
+182 KAETNALNNQDNL
-195 EITVTDPQ
+195 EITVSDPQ

-213 YINFLITTKPLNLK
+213 YINFLISTNPLNFK

-236 WLRERLSVI
+236 WLRERLSII

-260 NGDNHINKR
+260 NGDNHIKKR
-269 MRNLGRFLNYLLKDS
+269 MRNLERFLNYLLKDN
-284 LIKNSKIF
+284 LVKNSKIF
-292 YDFLAIE
+292 YDFLTLE
-299 KDEDFEKQK
+299 KEDDFEKQK

-319 VRDVKTL
+319 IREVKTL
-326 DGKIKIQV
+326 DGKLKIQV
-334 TPESEKYFTKI
+334 TEQSEKYFNKI
-345 KNNAMLN
+345 KSNAALN
-352 EAVLKQ
+352 ETVLKQ
-358 MNDTFKLLKL
+358 INDTFKLLKL
-368 EMNATINRISSFF
+368 EMNATISRISSFF

-389 IRKALPNNIITQSY
+389 IRKSYLPNNILSQSY
-403 IQLKNIF
+403 MQLKNIF
-410 SSWVDILKKQNNFFL
+410 TSWVDILKKQNNFFL

-445 AEYVDEQK
+445 TELVDEQK

-464 TKKLDLY
+464 AKKIDLY
-471 ENKDAAD
+471 DNRDAAD
-478 WQLDAQDKKNP
+478 WQLDAQDKKNV
-489 KYLVRDKLT
+489 KNLVKDKLT
-498 AYKKICYN
+498 AYKKICHN
-506 STCDAIKLKEKYG
+506 STVDAIKLKEKYG

-525 ISEYERLRSIA
+525 ISEHERLRSIA

-582 EYDTN
+582 DKEVDMN
-587 EIQEEI
+587 EIQEEE
-593 DNNENNRVNNDND
+593 NNENNENNDID
-606 D
+606 DD

>member
-1 MNEKDQEEKQKYL
+1 MEEKDQEEKQKYL
-14 RQNILDKGYDANEF
+14 RQNILDKGYDANQF

-54 VQEFILVHRK
+54 VQEFILVH
-64 DDSNSKPQTEQ
+64 SND
-75 LNTNINSNT
+75 NINSKQNT
-84 NTNINTDINANTNIN
+84 EQPNNDTNIN
-99 ININTNIN
+99 INNNNNINNNINTNTEQKN
-107 ANIGTNPNTNIITTF
+107 ENNNNN
-122 DNTDKNT
+122 DNNGKN
-129 QSQKMLSDYEII
+129 SKILNDYEII
-141 EDKSVIKNEMIND
+141 EDKSVIKNEMLND

-163 FVANDENFGMIIP
+163 FVANDENFGMVIP

-182 KAEINALNNQENL
+182 KAETNALNNQENL

-213 YINFLITTKPLNLK
+213 YINFLITTNPLNFK

-245 FNLNVLPRLPRKGKV
+245 FNFNVLPRLPRKGKV

-269 MRNLGRFLNYLLKDS
+269 MRNLERFLNYLLKDN

-292 YDFLAIE
+292 YDFLTIE

-319 VRDVKTL
+319 IREVKTL
-326 DGKIKIQV
+326 DGKLKIQV
-334 TPESEKYFTKI
+334 TEENEQYFNKI
-345 KNNAMLN
+345 KSNAALN
-352 EAVLKQ
+352 DTVLKQ
-358 MNDTFKLLKL
+358 INDTLKLLRL
-368 EMNATINRISSFF
+368 EMNATITRISSFF

-389 IRKALPNNIITQSY
+389 IRKAYLPNNILSQSY
-403 IQLKNIF
+403 MQLKNIF
-410 SSWVDILKKQNNFFL
+410 TSWRDILKKQNNFFL

-445 AEYVDEQK
+445 TELVDEQK

-464 TKKLDLY
+464 AKKIDLY
-471 ENKDAAD
+471 DNRDSAD
-478 WQLDAQDKKNP
+478 WQLDPQEKKNV
-489 KYLVRDKLT
+489 KNLVKDKFT
-498 AYKKICYN
+498 AYKKICHN
-506 STCDAIKLKEKYG
+506 STVDAIKLKEKYG

-525 ISEYERLRSIA
+525 ISEHERLRSIA
-536 NVENRQKLIDFTRI
+536 NVENRQKLIDFTRK

-575 PDNYEDK
+575 SDNYEDK
-582 EYDTN
+582 DKEVDMN
-587 EIQEEI
+587 EIQEEVNV
-593 DNNENNRVNNDND
+593 DNNDND
-606 D
+606 DD

>member
-1 MNEKDQEEKQKYL
+1 MEEKDQEEKQKYL
-14 RQNILDKGYDANEF
+14 RQNILDKGYDANDF

-54 VQEFILVHRK
+54 VQEYILVHTK
-64 DDSNSKPQTEQ
+64 DNTNSKPKTEPS
-75 LNTNINSNT
+75 NNNT
-84 NTNINTDINANTNIN
+84 NTNTSNNNNIN
-99 ININTNIN
+99 NNIEPKKENNN
-107 ANIGTNPNTNIITTF
+107 NN
-122 DNTDKNT
+122 DKN
-129 QSQKMLSDYEII
+129 SKILNDYEII

-163 FVANDENFGMIIP
+163 FVANDENFGMIVP
-176 DFIVCQ
+176 DFIICQ
-182 KAEINALNNQENL
+182 KAETNALNNQDNL
-195 EITVTDPQ
+195 EITVSDPQ

-213 YINFLITTKPLNLK
+213 YINFLISTNPLNFK

-236 WLRERLSVI
+236 WLRERLSII

-260 NGDNHINKR
+260 NGDNHIKKR
-269 MRNLGRFLNYLLKDS
+269 MRNLERFLNYLLKDN

-292 YDFLAIE
+292 YDFLTLE
-299 KDEDFEKQK
+299 KEDDFEKQK

-319 VRDVKTL
+319 IREVKTL
-326 DGKIKIQV
+326 DGKLKIQV
-334 TPESEKYFTKI
+334 TEQSEKYFNKI
-345 KNNAMLN
+345 KSNAALN
-352 EAVLKQ
+352 ETVLKQ
-358 MNDTFKLLKL
+358 INDTFKLLKL
-368 EMNATINRISSFF
+368 EMNATITRISSFF

-389 IRKALPNNIITQSY
+389 IRKSYLPNNILSQSY
-403 IQLKNIF
+403 MQLKNIF
-410 SSWVDILKKQNNFFL
+410 TSWVDILKKQNNFFL

-445 AEYVDEQK
+445 TELVDEQK

-464 TKKLDLY
+464 AKKIDLY
-471 ENKDAAD
+471 DNRDAAD
-478 WQLDAQDKKNP
+478 WQLDAQDKKNV
-489 KYLVRDKLT
+489 KNLVKDKLT
-498 AYKKICYN
+498 AYKKICHN
-506 STCDAIKLKEKYG
+506 STVDAIKLKEKYG

-525 ISEYERLRSIA
+525 ISEHERLRSIA

-582 EYDTN
+582 DKEVDMN
-587 EIQEEI
+587 EIQEEE
-593 DNNENNRVNNDND
+593 NNENNENNDID
-606 D
+606 DD

>member
-84 NTNINTDINANTNIN
+84 NTNINTDINANTD

-107 ANIGTNPNTNIITTF
+107 ANIGTNTNTNTITTF
-122 DNTDKNT
+122 DNTEKNT

-154 KKEKINSKN
+154 KKEKMNSKN

>member
-1 MNEKDQEEKQKYL
+1 MEEKDQEEKQKYL
-14 RQNILDKGYDANEF
+14 RQNILDKGYDANQF

-54 VQEFILVHRK
+54 VQEFILVH
-64 DDSNSKPQTEQ
+64 SND
-75 LNTNINSNT
+75 NINSKQNT
-84 NTNINTDINANTNIN
+84 EQQNNDTNINTNNNNNIN
-99 ININTNIN
+99 NNINTNTEQKN
-107 ANIGTNPNTNIITTF
+107 ENNNNN
-122 DNTDKNT
+122 DNNGKN
-129 QSQKMLSDYEII
+129 SKILNDYEII
-141 EDKSVIKNEMIND
+141 EDKSVIKNEMLND

-163 FVANDENFGMIIP
+163 FVANDENFGMVIP

-182 KAEINALNNQENL
+182 KAETNALNNQENL

-213 YINFLITTKPLNLK
+213 YINFLITTNPLNFK

-245 FNLNVLPRLPRKGKV
+245 FNFNVLPRLPRKGKV

-269 MRNLGRFLNYLLKDS
+269 MRNLERFLNYLLKDN
-284 LIKNSKIF
+284 LVKNSKIF
-292 YDFLAIE
+292 YDFLTIE

-319 VRDVKTL
+319 IREVKTL
-326 DGKIKIQV
+326 DGKLKIQV
-334 TPESEKYFTKI
+334 TEENEQYFNKI
-345 KNNAMLN
+345 KSNAALN
-352 EAVLKQ
+352 DTVLKQ
-358 MNDTFKLLKL
+358 INDTLKLLRL
-368 EMNATINRISSFF
+368 EMNATITRISSFF

-389 IRKALPNNIITQSY
+389 IRKAYLPNNILSQSY
-403 IQLKNIF
+403 MQLKNIF
-410 SSWVDILKKQNNFFL
+410 TSWRDILKKQNNFFL

-445 AEYVDEQK
+445 TESVDEQK

-464 TKKLDLY
+464 AKKIDLY
-471 ENKDAAD
+471 DNRDSAD
-478 WQLDAQDKKNP
+478 WQLDPQEKKNV
-489 KYLVRDKLT
+489 KNLVRDKLT
-498 AYKKICYN
+498 AYKKICHN
-506 STCDAIKLKEKYG
+506 STVDAIKLKEKYG

-525 ISEYERLRSIA
+525 ISEHERLRSIA
-536 NVENRQKLIDFTRI
+536 NVENRQKLIDFTRK

-575 PDNYEDK
+575 SDNYEDK
-582 EYDTN
+582 DKEVDMN
-587 EIQEEI
+587 EIQEEVNV
-593 DNNENNRVNNDND
+593 DNNDND
-606 D
+606 DD

>member
-1 MNEKDQEEKQKYL
+1 MEEKDQEEKQKYL
-14 RQNILDKGYDANEF
+14 RQNILDKGYDANDF

-54 VQEFILVHRK
+54 VQEYILVHTK
-64 DDSNSKPQTEQ
+64 DNTNSKPKTEPS
-75 LNTNINSNT
+75 NNNT
-84 NTNINTDINANTNIN
+84 NTNTSNNNNIN
-99 ININTNIN
+99 NNIEPKKENNN
-107 ANIGTNPNTNIITTF
+107 NN
-122 DNTDKNT
+122 DKN
-129 QSQKMLSDYEII
+129 SKILNDYEII

-163 FVANDENFGMIIP
+163 FVANDENFGMIVP
-176 DFIVCQ
+176 DFIICQ
-182 KAEINALNNQENL
+182 KAETNALNNQDNL
-195 EITVTDPQ
+195 EITVSDPQ

-213 YINFLITTKPLNLK
+213 YINFLISTNPLNFK

-236 WLRERLSVI
+236 WLRERLSII

-260 NGDNHINKR
+260 NGDNHIKKR
-269 MRNLGRFLNYLLKDS
+269 MRNLERFLNYLLKDN
-284 LIKNSKIF
+284 LVKNSKIF
-292 YDFLAIE
+292 YDFLTLE
-299 KDEDFEKQK
+299 KEDDFEKQK

-319 VRDVKTL
+319 IREVKTL
-326 DGKIKIQV
+326 DGKLKIQV
-334 TPESEKYFTKI
+334 TEQSEKYFNKI
-345 KNNAMLN
+345 KSNAALN
-352 EAVLKQ
+352 ETVLKQ
-358 MNDTFKLLKL
+358 INDTFKLLKL
-368 EMNATINRISSFF
+368 EMNATITRISSFS

-389 IRKALPNNIITQSY
+389 IRKSYLPNNILSQSY
-403 IQLKNIF
+403 MQLKNIF
-410 SSWVDILKKQNNFFL
+410 TSWVDILKKQNNFFL

-445 AEYVDEQK
+445 TELVDEQK

-464 TKKLDLY
+464 AKKIDLY
-471 ENKDAAD
+471 DNRDAAD
-478 WQLDAQDKKNP
+478 WQLDAQDKKNV
-489 KYLVRDKLT
+489 KNLVKDKLT
-498 AYKKICYN
+498 AYKKICHN
-506 STCDAIKLKEKYG
+506 STVDAIKLKEKYG

-525 ISEYERLRSIA
+525 ISEHERLRSIA

-582 EYDTN
+582 DKEVDMN
-587 EIQEEI
+587 EIQEEE
-593 DNNENNRVNNDND
+593 NNENNDID
-606 D
+606 GD

>member
-1 MNEKDQEEKQKYL
+1 MEEKDQEEKQKYL
-14 RQNILDKGYDANEF
+14 RQNILDKGYDANDF

-54 VQEFILVHRK
+54 VQEYILVHTK
-64 DDSNSKPQTEQ
+64 DNTNSKPKTEPS
-75 LNTNINSNT
+75 NNNT
-84 NTNINTDINANTNIN
+84 NTNTSNNNNIN
-99 ININTNIN
+99 NNIEPKKENNN
-107 ANIGTNPNTNIITTF
+107 NN
-122 DNTDKNT
+122 DKN
-129 QSQKMLSDYEII
+129 SKILNDYEII

-163 FVANDENFGMIIP
+163 FVANDENFGMIVP
-176 DFIVCQ
+176 DFIICQ
-182 KAEINALNNQENL
+182 KAETNALNNQDNL
-195 EITVTDPQ
+195 EITVSDPQ

-213 YINFLITTKPLNLK
+213 YINFLISTNPLNFK

-236 WLRERLSVI
+236 WLRERLSII

-260 NGDNHINKR
+260 NGDNHIKKR
-269 MRNLGRFLNYLLKDS
+269 MRNLERFLNYLLKDN
-284 LIKNSKIF
+284 LVKNSKIF
-292 YDFLAIE
+292 YDFLTLE
-299 KDEDFEKQK
+299 KEDDFEKQK

-319 VRDVKTL
+319 IREVKTL
-326 DGKIKIQV
+326 DGKLKIQV
-334 TPESEKYFTKI
+334 TEQSEKYFNKI
-345 KNNAMLN
+345 KSNAALN
-352 EAVLKQ
+352 ETVLKQ
-358 MNDTFKLLKL
+358 INDTFKLLKL
-368 EMNATINRISSFF
+368 EMNATITRISSFF

-389 IRKALPNNIITQSY
+389 IRKSYLPNNILSQSY
-403 IQLKNIF
+403 MQLKNIF
-410 SSWVDILKKQNNFFL
+410 TSWVDILKKQNNFFL

-445 AEYVDEQK
+445 TELVDEQK

-464 TKKLDLY
+464 AKKIDLY
-471 ENKDAAD
+471 DNRDAAD
-478 WQLDAQDKKNP
+478 WQLDAQDKKNV
-489 KYLVRDKLT
+489 KNLVKDKLT
-498 AYKKICYN
+498 AYKKICHN
-506 STCDAIKLKEKYG
+506 STVDAIKLKEKYG

-525 ISEYERLRSIA
+525 ISEHERLRSIA

-582 EYDTN
+582 DKEVDMN
-587 EIQEEI
+587 EIQEEE
-593 DNNENNRVNNDND
+593 NNENNDID
-606 D
+606 DD

>member
-1 MNEKDQEEKQKYL
+1 MEEKDQEEKQKYL
-14 RQNILDKGYDANEF
+14 RQNILDKGYDANQF

-54 VQEFILVHRK
+54 VQEFILVHSN
-64 DDSNSKPQTEQ
+64 DNTNSKQNTEQ
-75 LNTNINSNT
+75 QNND
-84 NTNINTDINANTNIN
+84 TNINTNNNNNIN
-99 ININTNIN
+99 NNINTNTEQKN
-107 ANIGTNPNTNIITTF
+107 ENNNNN
-122 DNTDKNT
+122 DNNGKN
-129 QSQKMLSDYEII
+129 SKILNDYEII
-141 EDKSVIKNEMIND
+141 EDKSLIKNEMLND

-163 FVANDENFGMIIP
+163 FVANDENFGMVIP

-182 KAEINALNNQENL
+182 KAETNALNNQENL

-213 YINFLITTKPLNLK
+213 YINFLITTNPLNFK

-245 FNLNVLPRLPRKGKV
+245 FNFNVLPRLPRKGKV

-269 MRNLGRFLNYLLKDS
+269 MRNLERFLNYLLKDN
-284 LIKNSKIF
+284 LVKNSKIF
-292 YDFLAIE
+292 YDFLTIE

-319 VRDVKTL
+319 IREVKTL
-326 DGKIKIQV
+326 DGKLKIQV
-334 TPESEKYFTKI
+334 TEENEQYFNKI
-345 KNNAMLN
+345 KSNAALN
-352 EAVLKQ
+352 DTVLKQ
-358 MNDTFKLLKL
+358 INDTLKLLRL
-368 EMNATINRISSFF
+368 EMNATITRISSFF

-389 IRKALPNNIITQSY
+389 IRKAYLPNNILSQSY
-403 IQLKNIF
+403 MQLKNIF
-410 SSWVDILKKQNNFFL
+410 TSWRDILKKQNNFFL

-445 AEYVDEQK
+445 TESVDEQK

-464 TKKLDLY
+464 AKKIDLY
-471 ENKDAAD
+471 DNRDSAD
-478 WQLDAQDKKNP
+478 WQLDPQEKKNV
-489 KYLVRDKLT
+489 KNLVKDKFT
-498 AYKKICYN
+498 AYKKICHN
-506 STCDAIKLKEKYG
+506 STVDAIKLKEKYG

-525 ISEYERLRSIA
+525 ISEHERLRSIA
-536 NVENRQKLIDFTRI
+536 NVENRQKLIDFTRK

-575 PDNYEDK
+575 SDNYEDK
-582 EYDTN
+582 DKEVDMN
-587 EIQEEI
+587 EIQEEVNV
-593 DNNENNRVNNDND
+593 DNNENNDND
-606 D
+606 DD

>member
-1 MNEKDQEEKQKYL
+1 MEEKDQEEKQKYL
-14 RQNILDKGYDANEF
+14 RQNILDKGYDANDF

-54 VQEFILVHRK
+54 VQEYILVHTK
-64 DDSNSKPQTEQ
+64 DSTNSKPKTEPS
-75 LNTNINSNT
+75 NNNNT
-84 NTNINTDINANTNIN
+84 NTNTSNNNNIN
-99 ININTNIN
+99 NNIEPKKENNN
-107 ANIGTNPNTNIITTF
+107 NN
-122 DNTDKNT
+122 DKN
-129 QSQKMLSDYEII
+129 SKILNDYEII

-163 FVANDENFGMIIP
+163 FVANDENFGMIVP
-176 DFIVCQ
+176 DFIICQ
-182 KAEINALNNQENL
+182 KAETNALNNQDNL
-195 EITVTDPQ
+195 EITVSDPQ

-213 YINFLITTKPLNLK
+213 YINFLISTNPLNFK

-260 NGDNHINKR
+260 NGDNHIKKR
-269 MRNLGRFLNYLLKDS
+269 MRNLERFLNYLLKDN
-284 LIKNSKIF
+284 LVKNSKIF
-292 YDFLAIE
+292 YDFLTLE
-299 KDEDFEKQK
+299 KDDDFEKQK

-319 VRDVKTL
+319 IREVKTL
-326 DGKIKIQV
+326 DGKLKIQV
-334 TPESEKYFTKI
+334 TEQSEKYFNKI
-345 KNNAMLN
+345 KSNAALN
-352 EAVLKQ
+352 ETVLKQ
-358 MNDTFKLLKL
+358 INDTFKLLKL
-368 EMNATINRISSFF
+368 EMNATITRISSFF

-389 IRKALPNNIITQSY
+389 IRKSYLPNNILSQSY
-403 IQLKNIF
+403 MQLKNIF
-410 SSWVDILKKQNNFFL
+410 TSWVDILKKQNNFFL

-445 AEYVDEQK
+445 TELVDEQK

-464 TKKLDLY
+464 AKKIDLY
-471 ENKDAAD
+471 DNRDAAD
-478 WQLDAQDKKNP
+478 WQLDAQDKKNV
-489 KYLVRDKLT
+489 KNLVKDKLT
-498 AYKKICYN
+498 AYKKICHN
-506 STCDAIKLKEKYG
+506 STVDAIKLKEKYG

-525 ISEYERLRSIA
+525 ISEHERLRSIA

-582 EYDTN
+582 DKEVDIN
-587 EIQEEI
+587 EIQEEE
-593 DNNENNRVNNDND
+593 NNENNENNDID
-606 D
+606 DD

>member
-1 MNEKDQEEKQKYL
+1 MEEKDQEEKQKYL
-14 RQNILDKGYDANEF
+14 RQNILDKGYDANDF

-54 VQEFILVHRK
+54 VQEYILVHTK
-64 DDSNSKPQTEQ
+64 DNTNSKRKTEPS
-75 LNTNINSNT
+75 NNNT
-84 NTNINTDINANTNIN
+84 NTNTSNNNNIN
-99 ININTNIN
+99 NNIEPKKENNN
-107 ANIGTNPNTNIITTF
+107 NN
-122 DNTDKNT
+122 DKN
-129 QSQKMLSDYEII
+129 SKILNDYEII

-163 FVANDENFGMIIP
+163 FVANDENFGMIVP
-176 DFIVCQ
+176 DFIICQ
-182 KAEINALNNQENL
+182 KAETNALNNQDNL
-195 EITVTDPQ
+195 EITVSDPQ

-213 YINFLITTKPLNLK
+213 YINFLISTNPLNFK

-236 WLRERLSVI
+236 WLRERLSII

-260 NGDNHINKR
+260 NGDNHIKKR
-269 MRNLGRFLNYLLKDS
+269 MRNLERFLNYLLKDN
-284 LIKNSKIF
+284 LVKNSKIF
-292 YDFLAIE
+292 YDFLTLE
-299 KDEDFEKQK
+299 KEDDFEKQK

-319 VRDVKTL
+319 IREVKTL
-326 DGKIKIQV
+326 DGKLKIQV
-334 TPESEKYFTKI
+334 TEQSEKYFNKI
-345 KNNAMLN
+345 KSNAALN
-352 EAVLKQ
+352 ETVLKQ
-358 MNDTFKLLKL
+358 INDTFKLLKL
-368 EMNATINRISSFF
+368 EMNATITRISSFF

-389 IRKALPNNIITQSY
+389 IRKSYLPNNILSQSY
-403 IQLKNIF
+403 MQLKNIF
-410 SSWVDILKKQNNFFL
+410 TSWVDILKKQNNFFL

-445 AEYVDEQK
+445 TELVDEQK

-464 TKKLDLY
+464 AKKIDLY
-471 ENKDAAD
+471 DNRDAAD
-478 WQLDAQDKKNP
+478 WQLDAQDKKNV
-489 KYLVRDKLT
+489 KNLVKDKLT
-498 AYKKICYN
+498 AYKKICHN
-506 STCDAIKLKEKYG
+506 STVDAIKLKEKYG

-525 ISEYERLRSIA
+525 ISEHERLRSIA

-582 EYDTN
+582 DKEVDMN
-587 EIQEEI
+587 EIQEEE
-593 DNNENNRVNNDND
+593 NNENNENNDID
-606 D
+606 DD

>member
-1 MNEKDQEEKQKYL
+1 MEEKDQEEKQKYL
-14 RQNILDKGYDANEF
+14 RQNILDKGYDANDF

-54 VQEFILVHRK
+54 VQEYILVHTK
-64 DDSNSKPQTEQ
+64 DNTNSKPKTEPS
-75 LNTNINSNT
+75 NNNT
-84 NTNINTDINANTNIN
+84 NTNTSNNNNIN
-99 ININTNIN
+99 NNIEPKKENNN
-107 ANIGTNPNTNIITTF
+107 NN
-122 DNTDKNT
+122 DKN
-129 QSQKMLSDYEII
+129 SKILNDYEII

-163 FVANDENFGMIIP
+163 FVANDENFGMIVP
-176 DFIVCQ
+176 DFIICQ
-182 KAEINALNNQENL
+182 KAETNALNNQDNL
-195 EITVTDPQ
+195 EITVSDPQ

-213 YINFLITTKPLNLK
+213 YINFLISTNPLNFK

-260 NGDNHINKR
+260 NGDNHIKKR
-269 MRNLGRFLNYLLKDS
+269 MRNLERFLNYLLKDN
-284 LIKNSKIF
+284 LVKNSKIF
-292 YDFLAIE
+292 YDFLTLE
-299 KDEDFEKQK
+299 KDDDFEKQK

-319 VRDVKTL
+319 IREVKTL
-326 DGKIKIQV
+326 DGKLKIQV
-334 TPESEKYFTKI
+334 TEQSEKYFNKI
-345 KNNAMLN
+345 KSNAALN
-352 EAVLKQ
+352 ETVLKQ
-358 MNDTFKLLKL
+358 INDTFKLLKL
-368 EMNATINRISSFF
+368 EMNATITRISSFF

-389 IRKALPNNIITQSY
+389 IRKSYLPNNILSQSY
-403 IQLKNIF
+403 MQLKNIF
-410 SSWVDILKKQNNFFL
+410 TSWVDILKKQNNFFL

-445 AEYVDEQK
+445 TELVDEQK

-464 TKKLDLY
+464 AKKIDLY
-471 ENKDAAD
+471 DNRDAAD
-478 WQLDAQDKKNP
+478 WQLDAQDKKNV
-489 KYLVRDKLT
+489 KNLVKDKLT
-498 AYKKICYN
+498 AYKKICHN
-506 STCDAIKLKEKYG
+506 STVDAIKLKEKYG

-525 ISEYERLRSIA
+525 ISEHERLRSIA

-582 EYDTN
+582 DKEVDIN
-587 EIQEEI
+587 EIQEEE
-593 DNNENNRVNNDND
+593 NNENNENNDID
-606 D
+606 DD

>member
-1 MNEKDQEEKQKYL
+1 MEEKDQEEKQKYL
-14 RQNILDKGYDANEF
+14 RQNILDKGYDANDF

-54 VQEFILVHRK
+54 VQEYILVHTK
-64 DDSNSKPQTEQ
+64 DNTNSKPKTEPS
-75 LNTNINSNT
+75 NNNT
-84 NTNINTDINANTNIN
+84 NTNTSNNNNIN
-99 ININTNIN
+99 NNIEPKNENN
-107 ANIGTNPNTNIITTF
+107 NNN
-122 DNTDKNT
+122 DKN
-129 QSQKMLSDYEII
+129 SKILNDYEII

-163 FVANDENFGMIIP
+163 FVANDENFGMIVP
-176 DFIVCQ
+176 DFIICQ
-182 KAEINALNNQENL
+182 KAETNALNNQDNL
-195 EITVTDPQ
+195 EITVSDPQ

-213 YINFLITTKPLNLK
+213 YINFLISTNPLNFK

-236 WLRERLSVI
+236 WLRERLSII

-260 NGDNHINKR
+260 NGDNHIKKR
-269 MRNLGRFLNYLLKDS
+269 MRNLERFLNYLLKDN
-284 LIKNSKIF
+284 LVKNSKIF
-292 YDFLAIE
+292 YDFLTLE
-299 KDEDFEKQK
+299 KEDDFEKQK

-319 VRDVKTL
+319 IREVKTL
-326 DGKIKIQV
+326 DGKLKIQV
-334 TPESEKYFTKI
+334 TEQSEKYFNKI
-345 KNNAMLN
+345 KSNAALN
-352 EAVLKQ
+352 ETVLKQ
-358 MNDTFKLLKL
+358 INDTFKLLKL
-368 EMNATINRISSFF
+368 EMNATITRISSFF

-389 IRKALPNNIITQSY
+389 IRKSYLPNNILSQSY
-403 IQLKNIF
+403 MQLKNIF
-410 SSWVDILKKQNNFFL
+410 TSWVDILKKQNNFFL

-445 AEYVDEQK
+445 TELVDEQK

-464 TKKLDLY
+464 AKKIDLY
-471 ENKDAAD
+471 DNRDAAD
-478 WQLDAQDKKNP
+478 WQLDAQDKKNV
-489 KYLVRDKLT
+489 KNLVKDKLT
-498 AYKKICYN
+498 AYKKICHN
-506 STCDAIKLKEKYG
+506 STVDAIKLKEKYG

-525 ISEYERLRSIA
+525 ISEHERLRSIA

-582 EYDTN
+582 DKEVDMN
-587 EIQEEI
+587 EIQEEE
-593 DNNENNRVNNDND
+593 NNENNENNDID
-606 D
+606 DD

>member
-75 LNTNINSNT
+75 TNTNINSNT
-84 NTNINTDINANTNIN
+84 NTNINTDINANTD
-99 ININTNIN
+99 ININTNMN
-107 ANIGTNPNTNIITTF
+107 ANIGTNTNTNIITTF
-122 DNTDKNT
+122 DNTEKNT

-368 EMNATINRISSFF
+368 EMNSTINRISSFF

>member
-1 MNEKDQEEKQKYL
+1 MEEKDQEEKQKYL
-14 RQNILDKGYDANEF
+14 RQNILDKGYDANDF

-54 VQEFILVHRK
+54 VQEYILVHTK
-64 DDSNSKPQTEQ
+64 DNTNSKPKSEPS
-75 LNTNINSNT
+75 NNNT
-84 NTNINTDINANTNIN
+84 NTNTSNNNNIN
-99 ININTNIN
+99 NNIEPKKENNN
-107 ANIGTNPNTNIITTF
+107 NN
-122 DNTDKNT
+122 DKN
-129 QSQKMLSDYEII
+129 SKILNDYEII

-163 FVANDENFGMIIP
+163 FVANDENFGMIVP
-176 DFIVCQ
+176 DFIICQ
-182 KAEINALNNQENL
+182 KAETNALNNQDNL
-195 EITVTDPQ
+195 EITVSDPQ

-213 YINFLITTKPLNLK
+213 YINFLISTNPLNFK

-260 NGDNHINKR
+260 NGDNHIKKR
-269 MRNLGRFLNYLLKDS
+269 MRNLERFLNYLLKDN
-284 LIKNSKIF
+284 LVKNSKIF
-292 YDFLAIE
+292 YDFLTLE
-299 KDEDFEKQK
+299 KEDDFEKQK

-319 VRDVKTL
+319 IREVKTL
-326 DGKIKIQV
+326 DGKLKIQV
-334 TPESEKYFTKI
+334 TEQSEKYFNKI
-345 KNNAMLN
+345 KSNAALN
-352 EAVLKQ
+352 ETVLKQ
-358 MNDTFKLLKL
+358 INDTFKLLKL
-368 EMNATINRISSFF
+368 EMNATITRISSFF

-389 IRKALPNNIITQSY
+389 IRKSYLPNNILSQSY
-403 IQLKNIF
+403 MQLKNIF
-410 SSWVDILKKQNNFFL
+410 TSWVDILKKQNNFFL

-445 AEYVDEQK
+445 TELVDEQK

-464 TKKLDLY
+464 AKKIDLY
-471 ENKDAAD
+471 DNRDAAD
-478 WQLDAQDKKNP
+478 WQLDAQDKKNV
-489 KYLVRDKLT
+489 KNLVKDKLT
-498 AYKKICYN
+498 AYKKICHS
-506 STCDAIKLKEKYG
+506 STVDAIKLKEKYG

-525 ISEYERLRSIA
+525 ISEHERLRSIA

-582 EYDTN
+582 DKEVDMN
-587 EIQEEI
+587 EIQEEE
-593 DNNENNRVNNDND
+593 NNENNDID
-606 D
+606 DD

>member
-1 MNEKDQEEKQKYL
+1 MEEKDQEEKQKYL
-14 RQNILDKGYDANEF
+14 RQNILDKGYDANDF

-54 VQEFILVHRK
+54 VQEYILVHTK
-64 DDSNSKPQTEQ
+64 DNTNSKPKTEPS
-75 LNTNINSNT
+75 NNNT
-84 NTNINTDINANTNIN
+84 NTNTNNNNNIN
-99 ININTNIN
+99 NNIEPKKENNN
-107 ANIGTNPNTNIITTF
+107 NN
-122 DNTDKNT
+122 DKN
-129 QSQKMLSDYEII
+129 SKILNDYEII

-163 FVANDENFGMIIP
+163 FVANDENFGMIVP
-176 DFIVCQ
+176 DFIICQ
-182 KAEINALNNQENL
+182 KAETNALNNQDNL
-195 EITVTDPQ
+195 EITVSDPQ

-213 YINFLITTKPLNLK
+213 YINFLISTNPLNFK

-236 WLRERLSVI
+236 WLRERLSII

-260 NGDNHINKR
+260 NGDNHIKKR
-269 MRNLGRFLNYLLKDS
+269 MRNLERFLNYLLKDN
-284 LIKNSKIF
+284 LVKNSKIF
-292 YDFLAIE
+292 YDFLTLE
-299 KDEDFEKQK
+299 KEDDFEKQK

-319 VRDVKTL
+319 IREVKTL
-326 DGKIKIQV
+326 DGKLKIQV
-334 TPESEKYFTKI
+334 TEQSEKYFNKI
-345 KNNAMLN
+345 KSNAALN
-352 EAVLKQ
+352 ETVLKQ
-358 MNDTFKLLKL
+358 INDALKLLKL
-368 EMNATINRISSFF
+368 EMNATITRISSFF

-389 IRKALPNNIITQSY
+389 IRKSYLPNNILSQSY
-403 IQLKNIF
+403 MQLKNIF
-410 SSWVDILKKQNNFFL
+410 TSWVDILKKQNNFFL

-445 AEYVDEQK
+445 TELVDEQK

-464 TKKLDLY
+464 AKKIDLY
-471 ENKDAAD
+471 DNRDAAD
-478 WQLDAQDKKNP
+478 WQLDAQDKKNV
-489 KYLVRDKLT
+489 KNLVKDKLT
-498 AYKKICYN
+498 AYKKICHN
-506 STCDAIKLKEKYG
+506 STVDAIKLKEKYG

-525 ISEYERLRSIA
+525 ISEHERLRSIA

-582 EYDTN
+582 DKEVDIN
-587 EIQEEI
+587 EIQEEE
-593 DNNENNRVNNDND
+593 NNENNENNDID
-606 D
+606 DD

>member
-1 MNEKDQEEKQKYL
+1 MEEKDQEEKQKYL
-14 RQNILDKGYDANEF
+14 RQNILDKGYDANDF

-54 VQEFILVHRK
+54 VQEYILVHTK
-64 DDSNSKPQTEQ
+64 DNTNSKPKTEPS
-75 LNTNINSNT
+75 NNNNT
-84 NTNINTDINANTNIN
+84 NTNTSNNNNIN
-99 ININTNIN
+99 NNIEPKKENNN
-107 ANIGTNPNTNIITTF
+107 NN
-122 DNTDKNT
+122 DKN
-129 QSQKMLSDYEII
+129 SKILNDYEII

-163 FVANDENFGMIIP
+163 FVANDENFGMIVP
-176 DFIVCQ
+176 DFIICQ
-182 KAEINALNNQENL
+182 KAETNALNNQDNL
-195 EITVTDPQ
+195 EITVSDPQ

-213 YINFLITTKPLNLK
+213 YINFLISTNPFNFK

-260 NGDNHINKR
+260 NGDNHIKKR
-269 MRNLGRFLNYLLKDS
+269 MRNLERFLNYLLKDN
-284 LIKNSKIF
+284 LVKNSKIF
-292 YDFLAIE
+292 YDFLTLE
-299 KDEDFEKQK
+299 KDDDFEKQK

-319 VRDVKTL
+319 IREVKTL
-326 DGKIKIQV
+326 DGKLKIQV
-334 TPESEKYFTKI
+334 TEQSEKYFNKI
-345 KNNAMLN
+345 KSNAALN
-352 EAVLKQ
+352 ETVLKQ
-358 MNDTFKLLKL
+358 INDTFKLLKL
-368 EMNATINRISSFF
+368 EMNATITRISSFF

-389 IRKALPNNIITQSY
+389 IRKSYLPNNILSQSY
-403 IQLKNIF
+403 MQLKNIF
-410 SSWVDILKKQNNFFL
+410 TSWVDILKKQNNFFL

-445 AEYVDEQK
+445 TELVDEQK

-464 TKKLDLY
+464 AKKIDLY
-471 ENKDAAD
+471 DNRDAAD
-478 WQLDAQDKKNP
+478 WQLDAQDKKNV
-489 KYLVRDKLT
+489 KNLVKDKLT
-498 AYKKICYN
+498 AYKKICHN
-506 STCDAIKLKEKYG
+506 STVDAIKLKEKYG

-525 ISEYERLRSIA
+525 ISEHERLRSIA

-582 EYDTN
+582 DKEVDMN
-587 EIQEEI
+587 EIQEEE
-593 DNNENNRVNNDND
+593 NNENNENNDID
-606 D
+606 DD

>member
-1 MNEKDQEEKQKYL
+1 MEEKDQEEKQKYL
-14 RQNILDKGYDANEF
+14 RQNILDKGYDANDF

-54 VQEFILVHRK
+54 VQEYILVHTK
-64 DDSNSKPQTEQ
+64 DNTNSKRKTEPS
-75 LNTNINSNT
+75 NNNT
-84 NTNINTDINANTNIN
+84 NTNTSNNNNIN
-99 ININTNIN
+99 NNIEPKKENNN
-107 ANIGTNPNTNIITTF
+107 NN
-122 DNTDKNT
+122 DKN
-129 QSQKMLSDYEII
+129 SKILNDYEII

-163 FVANDENFGMIIP
+163 FVANDENFGMIVP
-176 DFIVCQ
+176 DFIICQ
-182 KAEINALNNQENL
+182 KAETNALNNQDNL
-195 EITVTDPQ
+195 EITVSDPQ

-213 YINFLITTKPLNLK
+213 YINFLVSTNPLNFK

-236 WLRERLSVI
+236 WLRERLSII

-260 NGDNHINKR
+260 NGDNHIKKR
-269 MRNLGRFLNYLLKDS
+269 MRNLERFLNYLLKDN
-284 LIKNSKIF
+284 LVKNSKIF
-292 YDFLAIE
+292 YDFLTLE
-299 KDEDFEKQK
+299 KDDDFEKQK

-319 VRDVKTL
+319 IREVKTL
-326 DGKIKIQV
+326 DGKLKIQV
-334 TPESEKYFTKI
+334 TEQSEKYFNKI
-345 KNNAMLN
+345 KSNAALN
-352 EAVLKQ
+352 ETVLKQ
-358 MNDTFKLLKL
+358 INDTFKLLKL
-368 EMNATINRISSFF
+368 EMNATITRISSFF

-389 IRKALPNNIITQSY
+389 IRKSYLPNNILSQSY
-403 IQLKNIF
+403 MQLKNIF
-410 SSWVDILKKQNNFFL
+410 TSWVDILKKQNNFFL

-445 AEYVDEQK
+445 TELVDEQK

-464 TKKLDLY
+464 AKKIDLY
-471 ENKDAAD
+471 DNRDAAD
-478 WQLDAQDKKNP
+478 WQLDAQDKKNV
-489 KYLVRDKLT
+489 KNLVKDKLT
-498 AYKKICYN
+498 AYKKICHN
-506 STCDAIKLKEKYG
+506 STVDAIKLKEKYG

-525 ISEYERLRSIA
+525 ISEHERLRSIA

-582 EYDTN
+582 DKEVDMN
-587 EIQEEI
+587 EIQEEE
-593 DNNENNRVNNDND
+593 NNENNENNDID
-606 D
+606 DD

>member
-1 MNEKDQEEKQKYL
+1 MEEKDQEEKQKYL
-14 RQNILDKGYDANEF
+14 RQNILDKGYDANDF

-54 VQEFILVHRK
+54 VQEYILVHTK
-64 DDSNSKPQTEQ
+64 DSTNSKPKTEPS
-75 LNTNINSNT
+75 NNNT
-84 NTNINTDINANTNIN
+84 NTNTSNNNNIN
-99 ININTNIN
+99 NNIEPKKENNN
-107 ANIGTNPNTNIITTF
+107 NN
-122 DNTDKNT
+122 DKN
-129 QSQKMLSDYEII
+129 SKILNDYEII

-163 FVANDENFGMIIP
+163 FVANDENFGMIVP
-176 DFIVCQ
+176 DFIICQ
-182 KAEINALNNQENL
+182 KAETNALNNQDNL
-195 EITVTDPQ
+195 EITVSDPQ

-213 YINFLITTKPLNLK
+213 YINFLISTNPLNFK

-260 NGDNHINKR
+260 NGDNHIKKR
-269 MRNLGRFLNYLLKDS
+269 MRNLERFLNYLLKDN
-284 LIKNSKIF
+284 LVKNSKIF
-292 YDFLAIE
+292 YDFLTLE
-299 KDEDFEKQK
+299 KDDDFEKQK

-319 VRDVKTL
+319 IREVKTL
-326 DGKIKIQV
+326 DGKLKIQV
-334 TPESEKYFTKI
+334 TEQSEKYFNKI
-345 KNNAMLN
+345 KSNAALN
-352 EAVLKQ
+352 ETVLKQ
-358 MNDTFKLLKL
+358 INDTFKLLKL
-368 EMNATINRISSFF
+368 EMNATITRISSFF

-389 IRKALPNNIITQSY
+389 IRKSYLPNNILSQSY
-403 IQLKNIF
+403 MQLKNIF
-410 SSWVDILKKQNNFFL
+410 TSWVDILKKQNNFFL

-445 AEYVDEQK
+445 TELVDEQK

-464 TKKLDLY
+464 AKKIDLY
-471 ENKDAAD
+471 DNRDAAD
-478 WQLDAQDKKNP
+478 WQLDAQDKKNV
-489 KYLVRDKLT
+489 KNLVKDKLT
-498 AYKKICYN
+498 AYKKICHN
-506 STCDAIKLKEKYG
+506 STVDAIKLKEKYG

-525 ISEYERLRSIA
+525 ISEHERLRSIA

-582 EYDTN
+582 DKEVDMN
-587 EIQEEI
+587 EIQEEE
-593 DNNENNRVNNDND
+593 NNENNENNDID
-606 D
+606 DD